1 MKKTLLI
8 IVLSLLYVS
17 VFADVLKGRVID
29 AMSGEP
35 LPDAEVNVHLQLA
48 SVSYA
53 DSWWFTIKTDSAGV
67 FFVKKDKVNSFEHSY
82 GGSAAVRAKVTA
94 NYFG

>member
-53 DSWWFTIKTDSAGV
+53 DSWWFTIKTDSSQKLTV
-67 FFVKKDKVNSFEHSY
+67 LLRPMTIIYLLQEESMMKTMMMS
-82 GGSAAVRAKVTA
+82 
-94 NYFG
+94 